1 MSLDLNDARR
11 IFAEHLANDPA
22 TRWRMD
28 AALAHVVEWAYQRG
42 MQDGAEEA
50 IMKEL
55 ENPKL
60 LR

>member
-11 IFAEHLANDPA
+11 IFAEHLATDPA

-42 MQDGAEEA
+42 MQDGAEDA
-50 IMKEL
+50 IMKGL